1 MNLVV
6 DIGNTSTKIAFYEG
20 SAIIKKERLKSPD
33 TGNVGRFIG
42 KKSVS
47 RVIVSSVNHDP
58 RALINFLRDK
68 GAVVHLLS
76 CKSHYPFT
84 IAYET
89 PETMG
94 VDRLAAAAGAFLH
107 HPGADLLVIDAGSAL
122 TLDIVAGGAFLG
134 GSISPGLTMRFRA
147 LNEFTGRLPLIDVNR
162 DFSFPGRSTKDAI
175 TAGVVMGL
183 VFEINEYIRTFE
195 KRHEKLVT
203 VITGGDSEII
213 ISFTDRKMFLHPDL
227 VTDGLNYLLDYNVQD
242 QKT

>member
-1 MNLVV
+1 MDLVV
-6 DIGNTSTKIAFYEG
+6 DIGNTSTKIAFYKG

-33 TGNVGRFIG
+33 TGTVGRFIG

-58 RALINFLRDK
+58 RALINFLREK

-76 CKSHYPFT
+76 WKSHYPFT

-89 PETMG
+89 PETIG
-94 VDRLAAAAGAFLH
+94 VDRLAAAAGALLY

-122 TLDIVAGGAFLG
+122 TLDVIADGSFLG
-134 GSISPGLTMRFRA
+134 GSISPGLLMRFRA
-147 LNEFTGRLPLIDVNR
+147 LNEFTVRLPLIDFDR

-175 TAGVVMGL
+175 NGGVVMGL

-195 KRHEKLVT
+195 KRHDKLVT

-213 ISFTDRKMFLHPDL
+213 TSLTDRKMFHHPDL

-242 QKT
+242 QKA

>member
-6 DIGNTSTKIAFYEG
+6 DIGNTSTKIALYEG
-20 SAIIKKERLKSPD
+20 SAIIKKDRLKSPD
-33 TGNVGRFIG
+33 TGTVGRFLG
-42 KKSVS
+42 KNPVS
-47 RVIVSSVNHDP
+47 RVIVSSVSNNP
-58 RALINFLRDK
+58 SALIDFLKHK
-68 GAVVHLLS
+68 GAVVYLLS

-94 VDRLAAAAGAFLH
+94 VDRLAAAAGATLH

-122 TLDIVAGGAFLG
+122 TIDVIIAGSFLG
-134 GSISPGLTMRFRA
+134 GSISPGLSMRFRA
-147 LNEFTGRLPLIDVNR
+147 LNEFTGRLPLTGVNR
-162 DFSFPGRSTKDAI
+162 NFSFPGRSTKDAI
-175 TAGVVMGL
+175 TGGVVMGL

-213 ISFTDRKMFLHPDL
+213 TLFTDMKMFVHPDL

>member
-20 SAIIKKERLKSPD
+20 GTMIKKERLKSPD
-33 TGNVGRFIG
+33 TGTIGRFIG
-42 KKSVS
+42 KKTVS

-58 RALINFLRDK
+58 SALINFLRDK

-122 TLDIVAGGAFLG
+122 TLDVVAGGSFLG

-213 ISFTDRKMFLHPDL
+213 TSFTDRKMFLHPDL
-227 VTDGLNYLLDYNVQD
+227 VTDGLNYLLDYNV
-242 QKT
+242 

>member
-33 TGNVGRFIG
+33 TGTVGRFIG
-42 KKSVS
+42 KTSVS
-47 RVIVSSVNHDP
+47 RGIVSSVNHDP
-58 RALINFLRDK
+58 SALINFLRDR

-76 CKSHYPFT
+76 CKSHYPFK

-94 VDRLAAAAGAFLH
+94 VDRLAAAAGAVLH

-122 TLDIVAGGAFLG
+122 TLDVVADGSFLG
-134 GSISPGLTMRFRA
+134 GSISPGLSMRFRA
-147 LNEFTGRLPLIDVNR
+147 LHEFTGRLPLTDIDNN
-162 DFSFPGRSTKDAI
+162 FSFPGRSTKDAI
-175 TAGVVMGL
+175 TGGVVMGL

-195 KRHEKLVT
+195 KRHKKLVT

-213 ISFTDRKMFLHPDL
+213 TSFTDRKMFLHPDL
-227 VTDGLNYLLDYNVQD
+227 VTDGLNYLLENNVQN